1 MQIQKA
7 VDMVAT
13 AAARLEE
20 SAYRHSVILPDFPRS
35 IQLRI
40 FFGLNRFTQYYAI
53 TTYAAL
59 PNLSNTNSARL
70 IKALLSATS

>member
-35 IQLRI
+35 IQLDGYSCGAKSLYTI
-40 FFGLNRFTQYYAI
+40 LCYYNI
-53 TTYAAL
+53 RCT
-59 PNLSNTNSARL
+59 P
-70 IKALLSATS
+70 